1 MKRILIFSVA
11 YHPFVGGAEI
21 AVKEITD
28 RIPDIEFDMI
38 TLNLSGTEPREEKK
52 GNVMI
57 YRIGGP
63 GRFHK
68 LLFPFTAFFAARRL
82 ERANPYS
89 ATLAIGAATVG
100 SKLIRSTADCS

>member
-11 YHPFVGGAEI
+11 YYPTFIGGAEI

-28 RIPDIEFDMI
+28 RTHDLEFDMI
-38 TLNLSGTEPREEKK
+38 TLNLDGKQKLQERI

-63 GRFHK
+63 GRFSK
-68 LLFPFTAFFAARRL
+68 LLFPFTAAQKAVRRNQRL
-82 ERANPYS
+82 RPVSEGSFSYS
-89 ATLAIGAATVG
+89 FVCVSWRETFYA
-100 SKLIRSTADCS
+100 